1 MPSRAPGS
9 ITKASRQVTRAAT
22 TQVVT
27 LGTSLAALWG
37 VFGVNTL
44 LGGALLQFGI
54 VPRTTDGLIGILV
67 APFLHA
73 NMNHLLSNTVSFLL
87 FGWMVLVRDRRHFLP
102 VTLIA
107 MLCSGIV
114 TRMLGARN
122 SVHVGAS
129 GVIFGY
135 FGFLLLSGWY
145 ARSFASIALSVL
157 VGVVWGGTVLGVLP
171 GTPGVSW
178 QGHLGGFLG
187 GVLAARVF
195 RAKG

>member
-87 FGWMVLVRDRRHFLP
+87 FGWMVMVRDRRHFLP

-114 TRMLGARN
+114 TWMLGARN

>member
-87 FGWMVLVRDRRHFLP
+87 FGWMVMVRDRRHFLP

-114 TRMLGARN
+114 TWMLGARN

-157 VGVVWGGTVLGVLP
+157 VGVVWGGTVFGVLP

-195 RAKG
+195 WAKR